1 MPRLA
6 SIMQRVARLK
16 FLELRVLTDSKPL
29 RPLFFRTGVSRQFTS
44 GRKTLVELP
53 KSGNPAV

>member
-1 MPRLA
+1 
-6 SIMQRVARLK
+6 MQRVARLK